1 MKSQGEQPGRRELVL
16 HALRDAREPMRIADL
31 TQQLGLHANTVRF
44 HLAALVARGQV
55 EQVVAQPQSPGRP
68 PQLFRIPS
76 RMDPTGPRQYRLLAE
91 VLVDALAASPAPE
104 EQAADAGRA
113 WGRRQAQGTP
123 ANSDAGSLS
132 RLITLLDEV
141 GFAPELRA
149 QQSQIALRHCPFLEL
164 TERRTDVI
172 CAIHLGFMQ
181 GAMDEWDAPATVD
194 QLTPFAEPDRCL
206 AHLTPLGETT

>member
-31 TQQLGLHANTVRF
+31 AQQLGLHANTVRF

-68 PQLFRIPS
+68 LSCSGIPS

-113 WGRRQAQGTP
+113 
-123 ANSDAGSLS
+123 GSASGARNACEQRCGLPS
-132 RLITLLDEV
+132 RLITLLDE
-141 GFAPELRA
+141 GGSRRNCAPSSLRSRYA
-149 QQSQIALRHCPFLEL
+149 TALSWNSRNAEPTSSVRYTSASCRAPWMSGMPRRPLINSPL
-164 TERRTDVI
+164 RRT
-172 CAIHLGFMQ
+172 
-181 GAMDEWDAPATVD
+181 
-194 QLTPFAEPDRCL
+194 R
-206 AHLTPLGETT
+206 